1 MIPLS
6 ARLGVLHIVAMST
19 VIVVFQAKAGSGGA
33 LSAWLLAKHPG
44 LAAHEGFVD
53 ISIYRDARDPD
64 RIVEV
69 EHWTEAAAHRN
80 MVESVDAQGGWDE
93 LGDLLVE

>member
-1 MIPLS
+1 MPT
-6 ARLGVLHIVAMST
+6 T
-19 VIVVFQAKAGSGGA
+19 VIVIFQAKPGRGGA
-33 LSAWLLAKHPG
+33 LSAWLLSKHAG
-44 LAAHEGFVD
+44 LAAHGGFID

-93 LGDLLVE
+93 LGDLVVDEPLTMCLEPIEP